1 MQIYYQNKP
10 KLNGVYSINT
20 LSKINDRAY
29 IINID
34 EYDLIGTHW
43 MTLNVNDE
51 KITYFD
57 HFGAEH
63 IPKETRKFIGSKDIK
78 RLFIEYKH
86 TIQ

>member
-10 KLNGVYSINT
+10 KFNGVYSINN
-20 LSKINDRAY
+20 LSKINDGAY

-43 MTLNVNDE
+43 MALNVNSE
-51 KITYFD
+51 NITYFD
-57 HFGAEH
+57 HFGAEN

-78 RLFIEYKH
+78 WLFIEYKH